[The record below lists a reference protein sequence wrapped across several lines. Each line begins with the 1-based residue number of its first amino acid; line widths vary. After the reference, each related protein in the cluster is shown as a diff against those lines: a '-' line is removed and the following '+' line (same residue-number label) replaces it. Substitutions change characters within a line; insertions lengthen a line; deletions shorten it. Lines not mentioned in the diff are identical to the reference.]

1 MSESPAS
8 AAPRRRSHRPT
19 GRGPRRLPPRLGR
32 RLCRRLAGPLAWRLA
47 RCLSSRVPRRLVRC
61 LPRRLV
67 RSLAG
72 QLFVVQVVIV
82 AAMVAGGA
90 VLAYLFTAERTE
102 DAARRQVTSV
112 AHAVADSPSVRAAV
126 GGPDPTA
133 VLQPYVEQVR
143 ADTGVSFITVMDTD
157 GVRWTHPLPEQI
169 GRTYL
174 GHIDWALAGQIRSE
188 TYTGTLGPSVRVV
201 APVWDERHRVVALV
215 SVGLTVESISE
226 QLSGPLLALV
236 GVAVAALAAGG
247 VGTYLANSRLRR
259 HTHGMGPDELSHLY
273 EYHQATLHAVREG
286 LVLLDRSH
294 RVVLCNDAAREL
306 LGLAGAVDG
315 RPVVELG
322 LPEALVTA
330 VLGAEPVRDEVHLTA
345 ERVVVLNTSTIGTG
359 TGLGRVVTL
368 RDHTELQALSGELD
382 SVRGFT
388 DALGAQAH
396 EAANRL
402 HAVVSLI
409 ELGRH
414 EQAVEFATA
423 ELALAQQLTDRVVA
437 AVGEPVL
444 AALLL
449 GKAAQAAERG
459 VELTLTED
467 SRIDDGVLPPGL
479 SARDLITVLG
489 NLIDNAVDAAIAG
502 AADSSVPPEVTV
514 TARIADGRDC
524 GARGGGVRDAGDP
537 CGNGARDDSAQGDS
551 SQDRDGRSGGEG
563 EGGRG
568 GEGGQGDSG
577 GEDAGTVG
585 DCLLLRVA
593 DTGAGIDPAAV
604 EDVFRR
610 GWSTKQDG
618 RGHGLGLAL
627 VAQAARRNGGTVEV
641 GRERGAVLTV
651 RLPLAG
657 RPASGPGGS
666 IGGPGASTGR
676 SGGAGG
682 RFGEADGREQEGA
695 LV

>member
-1 MSESPAS
+1 MSVRTAPSARRGAS
-8 AAPRRRSHRPT
+8 TARRRRFLPAPRS
-19 GRGPRRLPPRLGR
+19 
-32 RLCRRLAGPLAWRLA
+32 
-47 RCLSSRVPRRLVRC
+47 
-61 LPRRLV
+61 LV

-82 AAMVAGGA
+82 AAVVAGGA
-90 VLAYLFTAERTE
+90 VLAYLVTADRTE
-102 DAARRQVTSV
+102 DAARRQVTTV
-112 AHAVADSPSVRAAV
+112 AHVVADTPSVRAAV
-126 GGPDPTA
+126 TAPDPTA
-133 VLQPYVEQVR
+133 LLQPYVEQVR
-143 ADTGVSFITVMDTD
+143 VDTGVSFITVMDTK

-169 GRTYL
+169 GKRSL
-174 GHIDWALAGQIRSE
+174 GHIDWALAGETRSE

-201 APVWDERHRVVALV
+201 TPVFDDRHQVVALV
-215 SVGLTVESISE
+215 SAGLTLDSISA

-236 GVAVAALAAGG
+236 GVAVAALAVGG

-259 HTHGMGPDELSHLY
+259 HTHGMGPAELSHLY
-273 EYHQATLHAVREG
+273 EYHQATLHSVREG
-286 LVLLDRSH
+286 LVLLDRQH

-306 LGLAGAVDG
+306 LGLDGDLDG
-315 RPVVELG
+315 RPVAELG
-322 LPEALVTA
+322 LPEALVAA
-330 VLGAEPVRDEVHLTA
+330 VLGEEPVRDEVHLTA
-345 ERVVVLNTSTIGTG
+345 ERVVVLNTSTIG

-388 DALGAQAH
+388 EALGAQAH

-437 AVGEPVL
+437 AVSEPVL

-502 AADSSVPPEVTV
+502 AAHSPVPPEVTV
-514 TARIADGRDC
+514 TARIDGGGGGTADG
-524 GARGGGVRDAGDP
+524 P
-537 CGNGARDDSAQGDS
+537 
-551 SQDRDGRSGGEG
+551 DGSDGE
-563 EGGRG
+563 
-568 GEGGQGDSG
+568 
-577 GEDAGTVG
+577 
-585 DCLLLRVA
+585 CLLLRVA

-604 EDVFRR
+604 ADVFRR

-618 RGHGLGLAL
+618 HGHGLGLAL

-657 RPASGPGGS
+657 LPRQ
-666 IGGPGASTGR
+666 R
-676 SGGAGG
+676 
-682 RFGEADGREQEGA
+682 EGA
-695 LV
+695 VS

>member
-1 MSESPAS
+1 MSPRTLPT
-8 AAPRRRSHRPT
+8 PRRRP
-19 GRGPRRLPPRLGR
+19 
-32 RLCRRLAGPLAWRLA
+32 
-47 RCLSSRVPRRLVRC
+47 VPGA
-61 LPRRLV
+61 PRRLV

-82 AAMVAGGA
+82 AAVVAGGA
-90 VLAYLFTAERTE
+90 VLAYLFTADRTE
-102 DAARRQVTSV
+102 AAARSQVTAV
-112 AHAVADSPSVRAAV
+112 AEAVADSPSVRAAV
-126 GGPDPTA
+126 AGPDPTA
-133 VLQPYVEQVR
+133 VLQPYAEQVR
-143 ADTGVSFITVMDTD
+143 ADTGVSFITVMDTA

-169 GRTYL
+169 GRTFL
-174 GHIDWALAGQIRSE
+174 GHIDWALAGETRSE

-201 APVWDERHRVVALV
+201 TPVFDERHRVVALV
-215 SVGLTVESISE
+215 SAGITVKSISA
-226 QLSGPLLALV
+226 QLSGPLLALA
-236 GVAVAALAAGG
+236 GVAVAALALGG
-247 VGTYLANSRLRR
+247 LGTYLANSRLRR
-259 HTHGMGPDELSHLY
+259 HTHGMGPAELSHLY
-273 EYHQATLHAVREG
+273 EYHQATLHSVREG
-286 LVLLDRSH
+286 LVLLDRRH

-306 LGLAGAVDG
+306 LGLAGDLEG
-315 RPVVELG
+315 RPVDGLG
-322 LPEALVTA
+322 LPEALVAA

-359 TGLGRVVTL
+359 LGRVLTL
-368 RDHTELQALSGELD
+368 RDHTELQSLSGELD

-388 DALGAQAH
+388 EALGAQAH

-414 EQAVEFATA
+414 QEAVEFATA

-489 NLIDNAVDAAIAG
+489 NLVDNAVDAAIAG
-502 AADSSVPPEVTV
+502 AAESPDPPEVTV
-514 TARIADGRDC
+514 TARI
-524 GARGGGVRDAGDP
+524 DATP
-537 CGNGARDDSAQGDS
+537 
-551 SQDRDGRSGGEG
+551 RDGGH
-563 EGGRG
+563 
-568 GEGGQGDSG
+568 
-577 GEDAGTVG
+577 
-585 DCLLLRVA
+585 LLLRVA

-604 EDVFRR
+604 DDVFRR

-641 GRERGAVLTV
+641 GRDRGAVLTV
-651 RLPLAG
+651 RLPLV
-657 RPASGPGGS
+657 RVP
-666 IGGPGASTGR
+666 
-676 SGGAGG
+676 G
-682 RFGEADGREQEGA
+682 RFEAVA
-695 LV
+695 S

>member
-1 MSESPAS
+1 MPVPPVPAP
-8 AAPRRRSHRPT
+8 ARRRRPRAPR
-19 GRGPRRLPPRLGR
+19 G
-32 RLCRRLAGPLAWRLA
+32 
-47 RCLSSRVPRRLVRC
+47 
-61 LPRRLV
+61 LV

-82 AAMVAGGA
+82 AAVVAGGA
-90 VLAYLFTAERTE
+90 VLAYLFTARSTE
-102 DAARRQVTSV
+102 DAARRQVTVV
-112 AHAVADSPSVRAAV
+112 AHAVADAPTVRTAV
-126 GGPDPTA
+126 TGPDPTA
-133 VLQPYVEQVR
+133 VLQPYAEQVR
-143 ADTGVSFITVMDTD
+143 VDTGVSFITVMDTT
-157 GVRWTHPLPEQI
+157 GVRWTHPRPEQI
-169 GRTYL
+169 GRPYL
-174 GHIDWALAGQIRSE
+174 GHIDWALAGQTRSE

-201 APVWDERHRVVALV
+201 TPVLDDRNRVIALV
-215 SVGLTVESISE
+215 SVGLTLDSISE
-226 QLSGPLLALV
+226 RLSGPLLALV
-236 GVAVAALAAGG
+236 GVAAGALALGG
-247 VGTYLANSRLRR
+247 LGTYLANSRLRR
-259 HTHGMGPDELSHLY
+259 HTHGMGPAELSHLY
-273 EYHQATLHAVREG
+273 EYHQATLRSVREG
-286 LVLLDRSH
+286 LILLDRAH

-306 LGLAGAVDG
+306 LGLEGELDG
-315 RPVVELG
+315 RPVDDLG

-345 ERVVVLNTSTIGTG
+345 ERVVVLNTSTIG

-502 AADSSVPPEVTV
+502 AAHSPVPPEVTV
-514 TARIADGRDC
+514 TARI
-524 GARGGGVRDAGDP
+524 
-537 CGNGARDDSAQGDS
+537 
-551 SQDRDGRSGGEG
+551 
-563 EGGRG
+563 EGG
-568 GEGGQGDSG
+568 
-577 GEDAGTVG
+577 DAP
-585 DCLLLRVA
+585 DARLLLRVA

-618 RGHGLGLAL
+618 HGHGLGLAL

-657 RPASGPGGS
+657 RGRGAGEGLGE
-666 IGGPGASTGR
+666 GAS
-676 SGGAGG
+676 AGERAG
-682 RFGEADGREQEGA
+682 
-695 LV
+695 VST

>member
-1 MSESPAS
+1 MSERT
-8 AAPRRRSHRPT
+8 APTRSRRRW
-19 GRGPRRLPPRLGR
+19 PPLQH
-32 RLCRRLAGPLAWRLA
+32 
-47 RCLSSRVPRRLVRC
+47 
-61 LPRRLV
+61 RLV

-82 AAMVAGGA
+82 AAVVAGGA
-90 VLAYLFTAERTE
+90 VLAYLFTADRAE
-102 DAARRQVTSV
+102 DAARREVTAV

-126 GGPDPTA
+126 AGPDPTA
-133 VLQPYVEQVR
+133 VLQPYVEQVRADTRVSPAR

-169 GRTYL
+169 GKRYL
-174 GHIDWALAGQIRSE
+174 GHIDWALAGQTRSE

-201 APVWDERHRVVALV
+201 TPVWDDRHRVVALV
-215 SVGLTVESISE
+215 SAGITVESISA
-226 QLSGPLLALV
+226 QLSSPLLALV
-236 GVAVAALAAGG
+236 GVAVAALALGG
-247 VGTYLANSRLRR
+247 AGTYLANSRLRR
-259 HTHGMGPDELSHLY
+259 HTHGMGPDELSHLH
-273 EYHQATLHAVREG
+273 EYHQATLHSVREG
-286 LVLLDRSH
+286 LILLDRSY

-306 LGLAGAVDG
+306 LGLAGDVDG
-315 RPVVELG
+315 RAVADLG
-322 LPEALVTA
+322 LPEALVAA
-330 VLGAEPVRDEVHLTA
+330 VLGREPVRDEVHLTA

-359 TGLGRVVTL
+359 LGRVVTL
-368 RDHTELQALSGELD
+368 RDHTELQSLSGELD

-388 DALGAQAH
+388 EALGAQAH

-423 ELALAQQLTDRVVA
+423 ELELAQQLLSLIQR
-437 AVGEPVL
+437 
-444 AALLL
+444 
-449 GKAAQAAERG
+449 Q
-459 VELTLTED
+459 ELSLTED

-502 AADSSVPPEVTV
+502 AAQSPVPPEVTV
-514 TARIADGRDC
+514 TARIDGCGGADGGDR
-524 GARGGGVRDAGDP
+524 AGGG
-537 CGNGARDDSAQGDS
+537 SA
-551 SQDRDGRSGGEG
+551 GGEG
-563 EGGRG
+563 A
-568 GEGGQGDSG
+568 D
-577 GEDAGTVG
+577 G

-657 RPASGPGGS
+657 RPGAAGEPGGRES
-666 IGGPGASTGR
+666 REPRESGEPG
-676 SGGAGG
+676 
-682 RFGEADGREQEGA
+682 GREQEGA
-695 LV
+695 LA

>member
-1 MSESPAS
+1 MSVST
-8 AAPRRRSHRPT
+8 APTRSRRRW
-19 GRGPRRLPPRLGR
+19 LPP
-32 RLCRRLAGPLAWRLA
+32 
-47 RCLSSRVPRRLVRC
+47 
-61 LPRRLV
+61 PRRLV

-82 AAMVAGGA
+82 AAVVAGGA
-90 VLAYLFTAERTE
+90 VLAYLFTAERTA
-102 DAARRQVTSV
+102 DAARREVTSV
-112 AHAVADSPSVRAAV
+112 AHAVADSPSVRSAV
-126 GGPDPTA
+126 AGPDPTA
-133 VLQPYVEQVR
+133 VLQPYVERVR
-143 ADTGVSFITVMDTD
+143 QDVGVSFITVMDTD

-169 GRTYL
+169 GKRYL
-174 GHIDWALAGQIRSE
+174 GHIDWALAGQTRSE

-201 APVWDERHRVVALV
+201 TPVWDDQHRVVALV
-215 SVGLTVESISE
+215 SVGLTLDSISA

-236 GVAVAALAAGG
+236 GVAVAALALGG

-259 HTHGMGPDELSHLY
+259 HTHGMRPDELSHLY
-273 EYHQATLHAVREG
+273 EYHQATLRSVREG
-286 LVLLDRSH
+286 LILLDRAH

-306 LGLAGAVDG
+306 LGLEGELDG
-315 RPVVELG
+315 RPVADLG

-330 VLGAEPVRDEVHLTA
+330 VLGEEPVRDEVHLTA

-359 TGLGRVVTL
+359 LGRVVTL
-368 RDHTELQALSGELD
+368 RDHTELQSLSGELD

-388 DALGAQAH
+388 EALGAQAH

-409 ELGRH
+409 ELGCH

-502 AADSSVPPEVTV
+502 AAQSPGAPEVTV
-514 TARIADGRDC
+514 TARIDGG
-524 GARGGGVRDAGDP
+524 GAGDGAVGAGGDGGGGVA
-537 CGNGARDDSAQGDS
+537 
-551 SQDRDGRSGGEG
+551 
-563 EGGRG
+563 
-568 GEGGQGDSG
+568 
-577 GEDAGTVG
+577 
-585 DCLLLRVA
+585 CLLLRVA

-618 RGHGLGLAL
+618 HGHGLGLAL

-651 RLPLAG
+651 RLPL
-657 RPASGPGGS
+657 
-666 IGGPGASTGR
+666 T
-676 SGGAGG
+676 GG
-682 RFGEADGREQEGA
+682 RVRELDQEGA
-695 LV
+695 PA

>member
-1 MSESPAS
+1 MSERTAPT
-8 AAPRRRSHRPT
+8 APRRRSHRPT
-19 GRGPRRLPPRLGR
+19 GRGPGR
-32 RLCRRLAGPLAWRLA
+32 PA
-47 RCLSSRVPRRLVRC
+47 RGLPRR

-82 AAMVAGGA
+82 AAVVAGGA
-90 VLAYLFTAERTE
+90 VLAYLFTADRAE
-102 DAARRQVTSV
+102 DSARRQVTAV

-126 GGPDPTA
+126 GDPDPTA

-143 ADTGVSFITVMDTD
+143 ADTGVSFITVMDTE

-169 GRTYL
+169 GRLYL
-174 GHIDWALAGQIRSE
+174 GHIDWALAGQTRSE

-201 APVWDERHRVVALV
+201 TPVLDDRHRVVALV
-215 SVGLTVESISE
+215 SAGLTVQSISA

-236 GVAVAALAAGG
+236 GVAVAALALGG

-306 LGLAGAVDG
+306 LGLEGDLDG
-315 RPVVELG
+315 RPVAELD
-322 LPEALVTA
+322 LPEALVAA
-330 VLGAEPVRDEVHLTA
+330 VLRADPVRDEVHLTA

-359 TGLGRVVTL
+359 TGLGRVITL
-368 RDHTELQALSGELD
+368 RDHTELQSLSGELD

-388 DALGAQAH
+388 EALGAQAH

-423 ELALAQQLTDRVVA
+423 ELELAQQLTDRVVA
-437 AVGEPVL
+437 AVSEPVL

-479 SARDLITVLG
+479 GSRDLITVLG

-502 AADSSVPPEVTV
+502 AAESPVPPEVTV
-514 TARIADGRDC
+514 TARIADD
-524 GARGGGVRDAGDP
+524 RDAG
-537 CGNGARDDSAQGDS
+537 GRDA
-551 SQDRDGRSGGEG
+551 DGRGRPDGGA
-563 EGGRG
+563 
-568 GEGGQGDSG
+568 
-577 GEDAGTVG
+577 AGPSG

-593 DTGAGIDPAAV
+593 DTGAGIDPGAV

-610 GWSTKQDG
+610 GWSTKRDG

-627 VAQAARRNGGTVEV
+627 VAQAARRHGGTVEV
-641 GRERGAVLTV
+641 GRDRGAVLTV

-657 RPASGPGGS
+657 RPGGPGGEPGEPGGS
-666 IGGPGASTGR
+666 AGAAEPGGPAGR
-676 SGGAGG
+676 PGGSAGREREGAG
-682 RFGEADGREQEGA
+682 
-695 LV
+695 L

>member
-1 MSESPAS
+1 MSVST
-8 AAPRRRSHRPT
+8 APTRSRHRWFP
-19 GRGPRRLPPRLGR
+19 LPH
-32 RLCRRLAGPLAWRLA
+32 
-47 RCLSSRVPRRLVRC
+47 
-61 LPRRLV
+61 RLV

-82 AAMVAGGA
+82 AAVVAGGA

-102 DAARRQVTSV
+102 DAARREVTSV
-112 AHAVADSPSVRAAV
+112 AHAVADSPTVRSAV

-143 ADTGVSFITVMDTD
+143 QDAGVSFITVMDTD

-169 GRTYL
+169 GKQYL
-174 GHIDWALAGQIRSE
+174 GHIDWALAGQTRSE

-201 APVWDERHRVVALV
+201 TPVWDDRHRVVALV
-215 SVGLTVESISE
+215 SVGLTLESISA

-236 GVAVAALAAGG
+236 GVAAGALALGG
-247 VGTYLANSRLRR
+247 LGTYLANSRLRR

-273 EYHQATLHAVREG
+273 EYHQATLHSVREG
-286 LVLLDRSH
+286 LILLDRAH

-306 LGLAGAVDG
+306 LGLEGELDG
-315 RPVVELG
+315 RPVDGLG
-322 LPEALVTA
+322 LPEALVAA
-330 VLGAEPVRDEVHLTA
+330 VLGEVPARDEVHLTA

-359 TGLGRVVTL
+359 LGRVVTL
-368 RDHTELQALSGELD
+368 RDHTELQSLSGELD

-388 DALGAQAH
+388 EALGAQAH

-437 AVGEPVL
+437 AVSEPVL

-479 SARDLITVLG
+479 APRDLITVLG

-502 AADSSVPPEVTV
+502 AAHSPVAPEVTV
-514 TARIADGRDC
+514 TARIEDPRRGD
-524 GARGGGVRDAGDP
+524 GGGGGGAGAGVVGGVGGAGEAGRGDVRD
-537 CGNGARDDSAQGDS
+537 GA
-551 SQDRDGRSGGEG
+551 
-563 EGGRG
+563 
-568 GEGGQGDSG
+568 
-577 GEDAGTVG
+577 
-585 DCLLLRVA
+585 CLLLRVA
-593 DTGAGIDPAAV
+593 DTGAGIDPSAV

-657 RPASGPGGS
+657 RV
-666 IGGPGASTGR
+666 
-676 SGGAGG
+676 
-682 RFGEADGREQEGA
+682 REREGA
-695 LV
+695 TA

>member
-1 MSESPAS
+1 MSERT
-8 AAPRRRSHRPT
+8 APTARRRRFPLSRLSRPL
-19 GRGPRRLPPRLGR
+19 PRRLPLFR
-32 RLCRRLAGPLAWRLA
+32 
-47 RCLSSRVPRRLVRC
+47 SSRPLPRR

-82 AAMVAGGA
+82 AAVVAGGA
-90 VLAYLFTAERTE
+90 VLAYLFTADRNE
-102 DAARRQVTSV
+102 DAARRQVTAV

-126 GGPDPTA
+126 TGPDPTA

-143 ADTGVSFITVMDTD
+143 TDTGVSFITVMDTD

-169 GRTYL
+169 GKRYL
-174 GHIDWALAGQIRSE
+174 GHIDGALAGQTRSE

-201 APVWDERHRVVALV
+201 TPVWDDRHRVVALV
-215 SVGLTVESISE
+215 SAGLTVESISA
-226 QLSGPLLALV
+226 QLSGPLMALV
-236 GVAVAALAAGG
+236 GVAVAALALGG

-259 HTHGMGPDELSHLY
+259 HTHGMGADELSHLY
-273 EYHQATLHAVREG
+273 EYHQATLHSVREG

-306 LGLAGAVDG
+306 LGLTGDVDG
-315 RPVVELG
+315 RPMAGLG
-322 LPEALVTA
+322 LPEALVAA
-330 VLGAEPVRDEVHLTA
+330 VLGEDPVRDEVHLTA

-359 TGLGRVVTL
+359 LGRVVTF
-368 RDHTELQALSGELD
+368 RDHTELQSLSGELD

-388 DALGAQAH
+388 EALGAQAH

-423 ELALAQQLTDRVVA
+423 ELELAQQLTDRVVA
-437 AVGEPVL
+437 AVSEPVL

-502 AADSSVPPEVTV
+502 AAQSPVPPEVTV
-514 TARIADGRDC
+514 TARIDGAGACGAGPHGDASRSDASRSDASRSDASRSD
-524 GARGGGVRDAGDP
+524 GARGD
-537 CGNGARDDSAQGDS
+537 GARGDGS
-551 SQDRDGRSGGEG
+551 R
-563 EGGRG
+563 
-568 GEGGQGDSG
+568 DSG
-577 GEDAGTVG
+577 GAGAGG

-593 DTGAGIDPAAV
+593 DTGAGIAPSTV

-641 GRERGAVLTV
+641 GRDRGAVLTV
-651 RLPLAG
+651 RLPLA
-657 RPASGPGGS
+657 R
-666 IGGPGASTGR
+666 R
-676 SGGAGG
+676 SGEPGEVREPQEPGEPREPDGLGRAG
-682 RFGEADGREQEGA
+682 RAPEGVPA
-695 LV
+695 

>member
-1 MSESPAS
+1 MSARLS
-8 AAPRRRSHRPT
+8 RR
-19 GRGPRRLPPRLGR
+19 
-32 RLCRRLAGPLAWRLA
+32 
-47 RCLSSRVPRRLVRC
+47 

-82 AAMVAGGA
+82 AVVVAGGA
-90 VLAYLFTAERTE
+90 VLAYLFTAGRTE
-102 DAARRQVTSV
+102 DAARRQVTAV

-133 VLQPYVEQVR
+133 VLQPYAEQVR

-174 GHIDWALAGQIRSE
+174 GHIDWALAGQTRSE
-188 TYTGTLGPSVRVV
+188 TYVGTLGPSVRVV
-201 APVWDERHRVVALV
+201 TPVWDDRHRVVALV
-215 SVGLTVESISE
+215 SVGLTVESISA
-226 QLSGPLLALV
+226 QLSGPLLSLA
-236 GVAVAALAAGG
+236 GVAVAALAVGG

-259 HTHGMGPDELSHLY
+259 HTHGMGPAELSHLY

-306 LGLAGAVDG
+306 LGLAGEVEG
-315 RPVVELG
+315 RPVAELG
-322 LPEALVTA
+322 LPEALVAA
-330 VLGAEPVRDEVHLTA
+330 VLGEEPARDEVHLTA

-388 DALGAQAH
+388 EALGAQAH

-414 EQAVEFATA
+414 EQAVAFATA
-423 ELALAQQLTDRVVA
+423 ELELAQQLTDRVVA

-479 SARDLITVLG
+479 SPRDLITLLG

-502 AADSSVPPEVTV
+502 AAGSPVPPEVTV
-514 TARIADGRDC
+514 TARIVEGR
-524 GARGGGVRDAGDP
+524 
-537 CGNGARDDSAQGDS
+537 
-551 SQDRDGRSGGEG
+551 
-563 EGGRG
+563 GRG
-568 GEGGQGDSG
+568 GRDRTERDGGDGGCGGDG
-577 GEDAGTVG
+577 DGAGAVG

-593 DTGAGIDPAAV
+593 DTGEGIDPGAV

-627 VAQAARRNGGTVEV
+627 VAQTARRNGGTVEV
-641 GRERGAVLTV
+641 GRDRGAVLTV

-657 RPASGPGGS
+657 RPTGPT
-666 IGGPGASTGR
+666 GGPGASTDGSEE
-676 SGGAGG
+676 SGGRAYGG
-682 RFGEADGREQEGA
+682 RASDSRASGGRTPDGREQEGA
-695 LV
+695 LA